1 MTNDWDD
8 SATTG
13 GAATPPD
20 DAPPSAE
27 PNDVAALHSL
37 LEDERA
43 KAQAYMQNW
52 QRAAADHQNYKRRVE
67 DDRSEFARAAN
78 IAVVINLL
86 PLMDDLDRALQN
98 VDPQLAGLTWLE
110 GIRLIQRKLRGL
122 IEMLGVSEIDADG
135 QTFDPAE
142 HEAVTQAPGEEN
154 KVIAV
159 IEKGYRLGDR
169 LVRPAKVVVGN
180 GT

>member
-1 MTNDWDD
+1 MTNDRDENAAIGDD
-8 SATTG
+8 PA
-13 GAATPPD
+13 GAANPFARD
-20 DAPPSAE
+20 E
-27 PNDVAALHSL
+27 PNDVAALRSL

-43 KAQAYMQNW
+43 KSQAYMQNW

-135 QTFDPAE
+135 QTFDPAQ